1 MQMKRRNAFTIVELV
16 MVIVIIGLLAAVVI
30 PKYGDIRTEA
40 QGAAEEGTVAAVRTG
55 IKLAHMTS
63 LAQGSDTYPGTLDSA
78 AAGVASETNKLFTNV
93 LEDGIVDANW
103 QKNDATTYEYV
114 PTGGEYVYD
123 NSDGTFT
130 KQ

>member
-1 MQMKRRNAFTIVELV
+1 MKRRDAFTIVELV

-40 QGAAEEGTVAAVRTG
+40 QDAAEQGTVAAVRTG
-55 IKLAHMTS
+55 IKLVHMTN

-78 AAGVASETNKLFTNV
+78 VVGVGSETNKLFTNV
-93 LEDGIVDANW
+93 LEDGLADANW
-103 QKNDATTYEYV
+103 SKNDATTYEYV
-114 PTGGEYVYD
+114 PNGGEYVYD
-123 NSDGTFT
+123 NSDGTLT